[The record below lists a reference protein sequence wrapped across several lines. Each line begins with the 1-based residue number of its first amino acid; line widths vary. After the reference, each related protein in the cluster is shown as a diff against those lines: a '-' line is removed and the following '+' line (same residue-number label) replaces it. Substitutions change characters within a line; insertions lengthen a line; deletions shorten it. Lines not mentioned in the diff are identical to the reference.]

1 MNLKDKKI
9 LLIGIIVIVLVII
22 IPNCIMI
29 YNENSQ
35 TEVRINTYQLYEE
48 GEIIYNKANEKLY
61 NLCVVNQNSNIN
73 EDYVLDSKYS
83 NNEDYELISGI
94 LCHNLELAFKNAT
107 FDMDILKKEKYFYLK
122 NQKMYHSSLDHHHY
136 ESLVDT
142 KYEIIYNYIASVNYA
157 REGVDF
163 TDLYKNNKI
172 YSSKAKEE
180 INEYYEK
187 KLTYEYEDL
196 KLFYNL
202 FNFIEKELDEV

>member
-1 MNLKDKKI
+1 MKPRDKKI
-9 LLIGIIVIVLVII
+9 LLIGIIVIVLVIT
-22 IPNCIMI
+22 IPTCIMV
-29 YNENSQ
+29 YNENSK
-35 TEVRINTYQLYEE
+35 TEVRVNAYQLYED
-48 GEIIYNKANEKLY
+48 GEIMYNKAKEKLY

-73 EDYVLDSKYS
+73 EDYVLDLKYS
-83 NNEDYELISGI
+83 NYDDYELISGK
-94 LCHNLELAFKNAT
+94 LCHNLELTFRNAT

-122 NQKMYHSSLDHHHY
+122 NQGMYHSSLDHHHF
-136 ESLVDT
+136 ESLIDT
-142 KYEIIYNYIASVNYA
+142 EYEIIYNYIASVNYA

-163 TDLYKNNKI
+163 NDLYKNNKI
-172 YSSKAKEE
+172 YFLKAKEE